1 MNNLKYI
8 SAYILILY
16 LIFFSRTKVFAQS
29 HIPIGAKLDTIVSG
43 LRQPEGPV
51 WKDGLGLLFSD
62 LYLNRIYRWSPSND
76 STTIYLDPSNTSNGL
91 TYDAQGRLVFT
102 QMQLRRVSR
111 QDSNGITPLASTFRG
126 KKFNCPNDL
135 VVKSD
140 GSIFFTDPDYNIPS
154 GQSKELNFK
163 GIYKISPSGSVQLL
177 DSTFN
182 EPNGICF
189 SPNESKLYVN
199 DVSKIYVWNVI
210 NDSTITGKKLFYTIS
225 EGGTDGMKTDTAG
238 NIFCTGMTGVW
249 IVSPEGQY
257 LDKITTPRNP
267 SNCAWGDADRKTLYI
282 TTGNSSVGSGF
293 VYRIRIGSTTG
304 VKDQGSSPSKTF
316 KLMDNYPN
324 PFNPFT
330 IIECQ
335 TIKYELL
342 TLKVFDG
349 LGREVAMLVN
359 EFKYPGI
366 HRLEWNASGMP
377 SGTYFCQLRSGNEQ
391 QTKKLV
397 FIK

>member
-1 MNNLKYI
+1 
-8 SAYILILY
+8 
-16 LIFFSRTKVFAQS
+16 
-29 HIPIGAKLDTIVSG
+29 
-43 LRQPEGPV
+43 
-51 WKDGLGLLFSD
+51 
-62 LYLNRIYRWSPSND
+62 
-76 STTIYLDPSNTSNGL
+76 
-91 TYDAQGRLVFT
+91 
-102 QMQLRRVSR
+102 MQLRCVSR
-111 QDSNGITPLASTFRG
+111 QDSNGTITPLASTYNG

-140 GSIFFTDPDYNIPS
+140 GSVFFTDPDYNIPS

-199 DVSKIYVWNVI
+199 DVNKIFVWNVD
-210 NDSTITGKKLFYTIS
+210 NDSTISGKKIFYTIPA
-225 EGGTDGMKTDTAG
+225 GGMDGMKTDTAG
-238 NIFCTGMTGVW
+238 NIYCTGSGGVW
-249 IVSPEGQY
+249 IISPDGQY

-293 VYRIRIGSTTG
+293 VYRIRIGNTTG
-304 VKDQGSSPSKTF
+304 VKDHGSVPSRTF
-316 KLMDNYPN
+316 KLLDNYPN
-324 PFNPFT
+324 PFNPST
-330 IIECQ
+330 MIECQ
-335 TIKYELL
+335 TTKYELL
-342 TLKVFDG
+342 TLKVFDA
-349 LGREVAMLVN
+349 LGREVAVLVN
-359 EFKYPGI
+359 EFKYPGTHI
-366 HRLEWNASGMP
+366 VEWNASGMP